1 MRFKMARK
9 GMGKGTGKGYKNM
22 IGVDSK
28 IHSLSAKGIKQ
39 PNQVNDLIKN
49 SNKPKLSSEEEDA
62 MSSLGGMEFYKLKSF
77 LKSEFDSTITNF
89 REEEDG
95 IYMIELESGE
105 EFYLFEDDDKAE
117 RFAID
122 RVRDDLDD
130 EPENFS
136 KDWLNNHIYIT
147 DTDRRIIAQE
157 ESDNIVDEQADERE
171 MLENAGFED
180 DYDKLQELIDE
191 KEEKVDDMEDKGIDD
206 VLIQETRDKIQEFET
221 EKDELVEKAKEDY
234 REMKYDEIYK
244 ALEDPMDYFV
254 NEQGIYSEEELIK
267 QSFISIDTDEAS
279 QDAVNTDG
287 WQHFIAI
294 YDGNSLEVP
303 DSKMVLAR
311 TN

>member
-1 MRFKMARK
+1 MARK

-95 IYMIELESGE
+95 VYMIELKSGE

-254 NEQGIYSEEELIK
+254 NEQGIYTEEELIK

-287 WQHFIAI
+287 WQHFIAT